1 MGMSNI
7 KCAGCGAEK
16 PPEAYPKRSGR
27 QTRRGI
33 CRACLRSRKRLRAS
47 DEEHEQSSES
57 QALNGEQAAAW
68 ERKADANESAV
79 KASRAASSEADSHE
93 DEADASA
100 LSAAEDAVDE
110 AVESDVEPKRKRKRK
125 RRRGKR
131 AKKKAVLDAGMDE
144 AADPQSSSDGE
155 AAIDTER
162 YDDTD
167 NEDFDAIDDE
177 AAPGEPSEMDIT
189 TEQEPGKRKR
199 KRKRRRR
206 SKKSASVNVSGIIDD
221 EAGESADHAQ
231 TFNNESSFSEPSNP
245 DLTDNAQEGFALL
258 TEEDNS
264 SKRKR
269 KRKRRR
275 RKGKRGTESEATVT
289 EAEAPKR
296 PAVRPPNK
304 RIVPF
309 KGPFTYNPVILN
321 DKGTGMIRLRG
332 RRETGKRWHTEI
344 EKDIAVRMVQEGAAG
359 IIHPRLIHKLYTKS
373 DFRLLILQRDNY
385 VCRYCGQFGDTI
397 DHVMPKSKGGLSSPM
412 NCVCACSD
420 CNLLKAD
427 KLDFPYPDDPD
438 DDAEE

>member
-7 KCAGCGAEK
+7 QCAGCGAWK

-47 DEEHEQSSES
+47 GDEHAHAEEPSNAQALHGEQSAASDAVAS
-57 QALNGEQAAAW
+57 AGDARAAGAAADAVQ
-68 ERKADANESAV
+68 EAPADEGGQSKKRRKRKRRRGRKSKKKAVQEAGTGEAADLQPSAGGD
-79 KASRAASSEADSHE
+79 SSVLDME
-93 DEADASA
+93 DEHSDDSER
-100 LSAAEDAVDE
+100 EDI
-110 AVESDVEPKRKRKRK
+110 VEVQFSDHSPSEQDSSGMGKKKRKRK
-125 RRRGKR
+125 RRRGG
-131 AKKKAVLDAGMDE
+131 KKKG
-144 AADPQSSSDGE
+144 
-155 AAIDTER
+155 
-162 YDDTD
+162 
-167 NEDFDAIDDE
+167 N
-177 AAPGEPSEMDIT
+177 
-189 TEQEPGKRKR
+189 
-199 KRKRRRR
+199 
-206 SKKSASVNVSGIIDD
+206 VNVSSIADD
-221 EAGESADHAQ
+221 ETDQPLNSAAQ
-231 TFNNESSFSEPSNP
+231 SLSTDASSEAMPLYDPSS
-245 DLTDNAQEGFALL
+245 D
-258 TEEDNS
+258 EEDHMDS
-264 SKRKR
+264 EQQEEDDSPAKRKR

-275 RKGKRGTESEATVT
+275 RKGKRKLEGELAAV
-289 EAEAPKR
+289 EAEQPKR

-309 KGPFTYNPVILN
+309 KGPFTYDAAILN

-359 IIHPRLIHKLYTKS
+359 IIHPKLIHKLYTKS

-438 DDAEE
+438 DSDE

>member
-1 MGMSNI
+1 MSNI
-7 KCAGCGAEK
+7 KCAGCGVEK

-33 CRACLRSRKRLRAS
+33 CRACLRSRKRLRALG
-47 DEEHEQSSES
+47 EGPAES
-57 QALNGEQAAAW
+57 TAAQALYGEQAAAREGEA
-68 ERKADANESAV
+68 EREWIEPSVSVNV
-79 KASRAASSEADSHE
+79 ISEAE
-93 DEADASA
+93 
-100 LSAAEDAVDE
+100 AAE
-110 AVESDVEPKRKRKRK
+110 EPKRKHKRK

-131 AKKKAVLDAGMDE
+131 AKKKAALAAGLDE
-144 AADPQSSSDGE
+144 ADDPQPSTGEELADHTEHELGTDSGNSDAQDHDPAL
-155 AAIDTER
+155 AAESTGDAPAER
-162 YDDTD
+162 
-167 NEDFDAIDDE
+167 
-177 AAPGEPSEMDIT
+177 
-189 TEQEPGKRKR
+189 EQGKRQR

-206 SKKSASVNVSGIIDD
+206 SKKSANVAVSSIKEDTGGDTAKHILT
-221 EAGESADHAQ
+221 SAD
-231 TFNNESSFSEPSNP
+231 
-245 DLTDNAQEGFALL
+245 EG
-258 TEEDNS
+258 TEIEQDS
-264 SKRKR
+264 AHQHDEEEHPVKRKRKR
-269 KRKRRR
+269 KRKRR
-275 RKGKRGTESEATVT
+275 KSKQIAESETAIS
-289 EAEAPKR
+289 EIEAPKR

-309 KGPFTYNPVILN
+309 KGPFTFDAAILN

-412 NCVCACSD
+412 NCVCACSE

-438 DDAEE
+438 EDAEE

>member
-7 KCAGCGAEK
+7 KCAGCGVEK

-47 DEEHEQSSES
+47 DEDQTESSET
-57 QALNGEQAAAW
+57 QALYGEQAAAREGSDA
-68 ERKADANESAV
+68 ERKPAETSGAG
-79 KASRAASSEADSHE
+79 AASDASAGV
-93 DEADASA
+93 ADASA
-100 LSAAEDAVDE
+100 SSDAADAAGE
-110 AVESDVEPKRKRKRK
+110 AADAPKRKRKRK

-131 AKKKAVLDAGMDE
+131 AKKKTALEAGVDE
-144 AADPQSSSDGE
+144 AADSQSSSDNE
-155 AAIDTER
+155 ADNDDSDEEIDHESSLDEEPTEG
-162 YDDTD
+162 
-167 NEDFDAIDDE
+167 AS
-177 AAPGEPSEMDIT
+177 A
-189 TEQEPGKRKR
+189 EQERGKHKR

-206 SKKSASVNVSGIIDD
+206 SKKSANVSVSGITEDGV
-221 EAGESADHAQ
+221 GERSNSANHVQ
-231 TFNNESSFSEPSNP
+231 SSNP
-245 DLTDNAQEGFALL
+245 AAAESGTDLTDPYEDSAQHS
-258 TEEDNS
+258 EEDS
-264 SKRKR
+264 PAKRKR

-275 RKGKRGTESEATVT
+275 KGKRGAVSETVAI
-289 EAEAPKR
+289 EAEAPTKR

-309 KGPFTYNPVILN
+309 KGPFTYDASILN

-438 DDAEE
+438 DDSDE

>member
-7 KCAGCGAEK
+7 QCAGCGAEK

-27 QTRRGI
+27 QTRRGV
-33 CRACLRSRKRLRAS
+33 CRACLRSRKRLRALGN
-47 DEEHEQSSES
+47 EHADPPAA
-57 QALNGEQAAAW
+57 QALDGEQAAA
-68 ERKADANESAV
+68 
-79 KASRAASSEADSHE
+79 SEAGAYDAAA
-93 DEADASA
+93 ADTVG
-100 LSAAEDAVDE
+100 EQQ
-110 AVESDVEPKRKRKRK
+110 KRKRKKK

-131 AKKKAVLDAGMDE
+131 AKKKAGLEARIDE
-144 AADPQSSSDGE
+144 AADTQLTAVME
-155 AAIDTER
+155 AVL
-162 YDDTD
+162 
-167 NEDFDAIDDE
+167 
-177 AAPGEPSEMDIT
+177 
-189 TEQEPGKRKR
+189 TEQEKNSGEFVDAERNNLETAAMEPFSEDEASEQDSSVKRKR
-199 KRKRRRR
+199 KRGRRRR
-206 SKKSASVNVSGIIDD
+206 GKKKGKVIVSSKTDGEEGYEDHSPELQATHEDSSEQLSSA
-221 EAGESADHAQ
+221 
-231 TFNNESSFSEPSNP
+231 ESSTDSERQAAERS
-245 DLTDNAQEGFALL
+245 
-258 TEEDNS
+258 EEEAPV
-264 SKRKR
+264 KRKR

-275 RKGKRGTESEATVT
+275 RKGKRNVEGEASIP
-289 EAEAPKR
+289 EAAVPKR

-304 RIVPF
+304 RIIPF
-309 KGPFTYNPVILN
+309 KGPFTFDAAILN

-438 DDAEE
+438 E